1 MRIGEFA
8 EAAGTT
14 AKTLRFYE
22 EQGAPPPDRTSSG
35 YRDYP
40 PDAIARVDFVHRGQ
54 VAGLT
59 LAQIRQIVD
68 IRDAGHAP
76 CAHVRDLLDAR
87 LRDIEQ
93 GRSPSSPP
101 CATPSPTSGTTRR
114 TPSPRPAARTR
125 SAGTYRQESRDR
137 RIRQTAVPG
146 RTTMRSGATMPPLQ
160 GWRQGRWP
168 EEPFWHRH
176 LGLVD
181 WRAPRQDTRT
191 DRFRRAGS
199 VHSGLAELAE
209 LTAVHHPRR

>member
-22 EQGAPPPDRTSSG
+22 EQGLLPPPDRTSSG

-54 VAGLT
+54 AAGFT

-93 GRSPSSPP
+93 QI
-101 CATPSPTSGTTRR
+101 A
-114 TPSPRPAARTR
+114 
-125 SAGTYRQESRDR
+125 Q
-137 RIRQTAVPG
+137 
-146 RTTMRSGATMPPLQ
+146 
-160 GWRQGRWP
+160 
-168 EEPFWHRH
+168 
-176 LGLVD
+176 
-181 WRAPRQDTRT
+181 
-191 DRFRRAGS
+191 
-199 VHSGLAELAE
+199 
-209 LTAVHHPRR
+209 LTALRDTIANLRDDAAHPEPETCSADQVCRYV